1 VLRSAFALNNR
12 LPDFRRMN
20 PEHLPLLALLIA
32 AIFVAGVAIGDLM
45 ARRWLA
51 GLRAGGVALLA
62 LALAFVGGTRL
73 GRHEQPRITRL
84 HGLVPVDAQ
93 PGDVAGTGL
102 ILGGVSVSI
111 ASRDRCVLAFEGI
124 PFLTLDSL
132 RSGVLVTCRAALPE
146 DGGPILWRE
155 PPPIAASVSQNAVW
169 DLAQGVRAARPD
181 PHTLVVSRE
190 DGELLK
196 VRHLAPGAVEVA
208 GELWAQDGG
217 SGSSSGR
224 TIHLRKGIRWPGG
237 SIPAGP
243 VDLTPQGEGKIDL
256 ERNGSMHVIP
266 E

>member
-1 VLRSAFALNNR
+1 
-12 LPDFRRMN
+12 MN

-32 AIFVAGVAIGDLM
+32 ALFVAGVAVGDLM

-51 GLRAGGVALLA
+51 GLRAGSVALLA
-62 LALAFVGGTRL
+62 LALALIGGTRL
-73 GRHEQPRITRL
+73 GRSEHPRITRL
-84 HGLVPVDAQ
+84 HGLVPIDAR
-93 PGDVAGTGL
+93 PGDVAGTRL

-111 ASRDRCVLAFEGI
+111 ASRDRCVLAFEGT

-146 DGGPILWRE
+146 DWGPILWRE
-155 PPPIAASVSQNAVW
+155 PPIAASVSQNAVW

-190 DGELLK
+190 DDELLK
-196 VRHLAPGAVEVA
+196 VRHLVPGTVEVT
-208 GELWAQDGG
+208 GEFWAQDGG
-217 SGSSSGR
+217 DGSSSGR

-243 VDLTPQGEGKIDL
+243 VDLTPQGEGQIDL
-256 ERNGSMHVIP
+256 ERTGAMHVIP

>member
-1 VLRSAFALNNR
+1 
-12 LPDFRRMN
+12 MN

-32 AIFVAGVAIGDLM
+32 ATFVAGVAIGDLM

-84 HGLVPVDAQ
+84 HGLVPINAR
-93 PGDVAGTGL
+93 PGDVAGTRL
-102 ILGGVSVSI
+102 FLGGVSVSI
-111 ASRDRCVLAFEGI
+111 ASRDRCVLAFEGT

-146 DGGPILWRE
+146 DRGPILWRE
-155 PPPIAASVSQNAVW
+155 QPVAASISQNAVW
-169 DLAQGVRAARPD
+169 ALAQGVRAARPD

-190 DGELLK
+190 RDELLK
-196 VRHLAPGAVEVA
+196 VRHLAPGTVEVT
-208 GELWAQDGG
+208 GELWAKDGG
-217 SGSSSGR
+217 DGSSSGR

-256 ERNGSMHVIP
+256 ERTGSIRVIP

>member
-1 VLRSAFALNNR
+1 
-12 LPDFRRMN
+12 MN
-20 PEHLPLLALLIA
+20 TEHLPLLALLIA
-32 AIFVAGVAIGDLM
+32 AVFVAGVAIGDLM

-51 GLRAGGVALLA
+51 GLRTGGVALLA
-62 LALAFVGGTRL
+62 FALAFVGGTRL
-73 GRHEQPRITRL
+73 GRHERPRITRL

-93 PGDVAGTGL
+93 PGDVAGTRL

-146 DGGPILWRE
+146 DRGPILWRE
-155 PPPIAASVSQNAVW
+155 PPIAASVSQNAVW

-190 DGELLK
+190 DDEVLR
-196 VRHLAPGAVEVA
+196 VRHLAPGNVEVI
-208 GELWAQDGG
+208 GELWVEDGG
-217 SGSSSGR
+217 DGSSSRR

-256 ERNGSMHVIP
+256 ERNGSIRVIP